1 MLIFRIHK
9 KLCWISRY
17 NIMKKHINKYTTLV
31 QFMFKS
37 KKTRKSSS
45 CQTITQTSLFESN
58 FFYFENVYLNI
69 FWFIFINYFLREM
82 SIICH
87 LWLIAESWSLNF
99 KISLYFWKISRW
111 VWEMI
116 YIPTY
121 GGFCYSGCCKNA
133 GQ

>member
-9 KLCWISRY
+9 NLCWISRY

-69 FWFIFINYFLREM
+69 FWFIFINYFLREL
-82 SIICH
+82 SIVCH

-116 YIPTY
+116 YIPTIWY
-121 GGFCYSGCCKNA
+121 TLATFLQSIL
-133 GQ
+133 